1 MEFNSEMILSM
12 IESDNTKEFF
22 AVEPLGADIILVNEH
37 NFKYGGEVIEC
48 SDELLNCRTIIDG
61 LLEKQLIS
69 TTSLPPNATFR
80 TILPLTYFEI
90 WRENIDSEYS

>member
-22 AVEPLGADIILVNEH
+22 AVEPLGADMIMVNEH
-37 NFKYGGEVIEC
+37 NFDSGGEIIEC
-48 SDELLNCRTIIDG
+48 SDELLNCRTIIDD

-69 TTSLPPNATFR
+69 TREEPINRSFR
-80 TILPLTYFEI
+80 TTLPLTYFDT
-90 WRENIDSEYS
+90 WRKDVDGERS